1 MNGFKERATCTNA
14 ENESHTF
21 TDTGVGEIKFISG
34 FDNVYQ
40 KEATK
45 HDNAWYSAITIQDR
59 LHEKSRKSPRNPG
72 TLSIQI
78 HEEDHTVA

>member
-45 HDNAWYSAITIQDR
+45 HDNA
-59 LHEKSRKSPRNPG
+59 
-72 TLSIQI
+72 
-78 HEEDHTVA
+78 